1 MIRLAEDAGWSWFD
15 MAAARDETDQEEL
28 CRAFARCFAGADG
41 ERVTEHLKRLILD
54 RRLLPS
60 ASDAEL
66 RHVEGQRFAVAYI
79 MSMVA
84 RGRD

>member
-1 MIRLAEDAGWSWFD
+1 MMRQPDDAGWSWFD
-15 MAAARDETDQEEL
+15 MAAPSDEPDHEEL
-28 CRAFARCFAGADG
+28 CRAFARCLAGSDG
-41 ERVTEHLKRLILD
+41 ERVTEHLKRVILE

-66 RHVEGQRFAVAYI
+66 RHVEGQRFAIAYI

-84 RGRD
+84 RGRE

>member
-1 MIRLAEDAGWSWFD
+1 MNRLAEDAGWSWFD
-15 MAAARDETDQEEL
+15 MAAARDEADQEEL

>member
-1 MIRLAEDAGWSWFD
+1 MIRQPEDAGWSWFD
-15 MAAARDETDQEEL
+15 MATVAEEPDQEEL
-28 CRAFARCFAGADG
+28 CRTFARCFAGPDG
-41 ERVTEHLKRLILD
+41 ERVTEHLKRVILE